1 MVNGDTKLFGDKR
14 RIRARSILL
23 SERIDLGLVDLSTRI
38 AASPAVIRAGEEGCA
53 VLFKYG
59 AVVLFG
65 MQPIEEAAFI
75 ADLKKLVRDVHAR
88 LYEEQVEIA
97 IDPGTDERVSQ
108 GVVVFREAGM
118 DRIQLLADV
127 LAESVVLEYYED
139 IITATF
145 DRVEPLA
152 SSLERGG
159 RVAKRSRE
167 LLSHIGAALS
177 IEQRMVGRIEVAE
190 KPDVLWDHVELEP
203 LYARLATEYELRER
217 QVALERKLKLIS
229 RTVETVLDLLQH
241 RRSLRVEWYIV
252 ILIMVEILLTL
263 YEMFLRH

>member
-1 MVNGDTKLFGDKR
+1 MINGEARLFGDKK
-14 RIRARSILL
+14 RIRVRAVLL
-23 SERIDLGLVDLSTRI
+23 SDRIDLGLVDLSSRI
-38 AASPAVIRAGEEGCA
+38 AASPAVIRAGESGCV

-59 AVVLFG
+59 AVVMFG
-65 MQPIEEAAFI
+65 LQPIEEAAFI
-75 ADLKKLVRDVHAR
+75 SDLKKLVREVHTR

-97 IDPGTDERVSQ
+97 IDPTSDERVSQ
-108 GVVVFREAGM
+108 GVIVFRDVGL
-118 DRIQLLADV
+118 DRVQLLADV

-139 IITATF
+139 NISTTF

-217 QVALERKLKLIS
+217 QAALERKLKLIS

-252 ILIMVEILLTL
+252 ILILVEILLTL